1 MTTRLDYYEVLGVA
15 RDASHNEIKSAY
27 RKLALK
33 FHPDRN
39 PGDQAAEESFK
50 LASEAYSVLS
60 DTEKRSRYDRF
71 GHEGPA
77 GMGGAGGFS
86 GFDPA
91 TFGDFADILGDLF
104 GFSGARRGGGPR
116 PTAGSDLRYDL
127 DLTFEEAAFGCE
139 KKISVPRLESCLDC
153 SGSGS
158 ADGSVERC
166 SACAGQGQ
174 VLYRQGFLT
183 VSRPCPQCR
192 GTGRSIKNPCARCR
206 GAGRAEVVRE
216 LSVTVPA
223 GVDSGARLRLSGEG
237 EAGEHGGPRGD
248 LYLFLEVLEH
258 PRLERHGADIAG
270 LVEISYS
277 EAVLGSTRTIETVH
291 GERSLEIP
299 PGTAHGT
306 EIRLRGD
313 GVARI
318 GGRGKGDHVAVIR
331 LKVPRAKD
339 LSSEEKELL
348 GRLREL
354 EGVRAKDKD
363 KGVFHKVRD
372 LFNAG

>member
-15 RDASHNEIKSAY
+15 RDASQNEIKSAY

-33 FHPDRN
+33 YHPDRN
-39 PGDQAAEESFK
+39 PGDKKAEESFK
-50 LASEAYSVLS
+50 QASEAYSVLS
-60 DTEKRSRYDRF
+60 DSDKRSRYDRF
-71 GHEGPA
+71 GHDGPGMA
-77 GMGGAGGFS
+77 GGGFS
-86 GFDPA
+86 GFDPS

-104 GFSGARRGGGPR
+104 GLGGSRRGGGPR
-116 PTAGSDLRYDL
+116 PTAGADLRYDL
-127 DLTFEEAAFGCE
+127 ELTFEEAAFGCE
-139 KKISVPRLESCLDC
+139 KKISVPRLETCGDC
-153 SGSGS
+153 RGSGS
-158 ADGSVERC
+158 ADGTIERC

-174 VLYRQGFLT
+174 VLFRQGFLT

-192 GTGRSIKNPCARCR
+192 GTGRSIKNPCTTCR
-206 GAGRAEVVRE
+206 GAGRAESVRE

-248 LYLFLEVLEH
+248 LYLFLEVQDH

-270 LVEISYS
+270 LVEIGYA

-291 GERSLEIP
+291 GERTLEIP
-299 PGTAHGT
+299 PGTVHGT

-318 GGRGKGDHVAVIR
+318 GARGKGDHVAVIR
-331 LKVPRAKD
+331 IKVPRGKD
-339 LSSEEKELL
+339 LSSEEREVLE
-348 GRLREL
+348 RLREL
-354 EGVRAKDKD
+354 EGGRGRDKSVL
-363 KGVFHKVRD
+363 GKVKE
-372 LFNAG
+372 LFSAG